1 MKSIEGYEVFEEIS
15 RNDRWVDWDAIEL
28 RFNRPVVLRQIL
40 AQSENDDTNAD
51 KILKALESLA
61 RQNHGN
67 VMRVFAV
74 DHQGGW
80 AAIEKLNALPSLA
93 VAPVHYGTVLKV
105 LRQLL
110 AGLECFH
117 RQGLVHGCLQSD
129 SIRIDDSGT
138 AKLCDS
144 EGFPIASELP
154 LAFTKTKHQAPELL
168 DGDVYGRFGL
178 SSDIYCL
185 GMCLLEF
192 AMGASFD
199 KLFRGIPRNRRNDQ
213 RAWAAWHASNESMG
227 SIEKQLSGWPEP
239 LIAIFRKMVAKHV
252 QDRFTNASEVLK
264 ALDDVSI
271 ASPRAIED
279 ETCGA
284 SSTIENT
291 TGTKVYL
298 GTVFGSK
305 APEVI
310 SQPDLVTVAVDYWK
324 NHLGVKTKVGLGGV
338 VALLIVVVC
347 FLSENVSKQH
357 SDGGSEPQNIAS
369 QKNQNSS
376 SNLTSTEQSG
386 AIAESE
392 VSPKIPFCFDVSP
405 KDAIVEINNQS
416 VLSGEAVVAGE
427 EITIKVSHPGRE
439 SGYAS
444 GERKMQIEPNTT
456 YSLFLHTSNNK
467 YGDGLA
473 VISNQRDKIDVQL
486 RGCAQDDESAVV
498 SIQHGDKLHY
508 LKLTKEAS
516 AAIES
521 FDDELGVLRLENLR
535 PSGEA
540 TVSASKAGVCFR
552 VSSASGSK
560 IGLAT
565 IAVKSD
571 ASLALTSNSDFSK
584 SPKIVEIKDDCS
596 EMLLGIPN
604 ANLALHGSE

>member
-129 SIRIDDSGT
+129 SIRIDESGT

-144 EGFPIASELP
+144 EGFPIANELP

-213 RAWAAWHASNESMG
+213 CAWAAWHASNESMG
-227 SIEKQLSGWPEP
+227 SIEKQLPDWPEP

-291 TGTKVYL
+291 TGAKVYL

-310 SQPDLVTVAVDYWK
+310 SQHDLVTVAVDYWK
-324 NHLGVKTKVGLGGV
+324 NHLGVKTKVGLGGF

-347 FLSENVSKQH
+347 FSSENVSVQPPD
-357 SDGGSEPQNIAS
+357 DGLEPPNIAW
-369 QKNQNSS
+369 QDAPNSS
-376 SNLTSTEQSG
+376 INLPPTEQSDT
-386 AIAESE
+386 IAVSE
-392 VSPKIPFCFDVSP
+392 VSSKIPFCFDVSP
-405 KDAIVEINNQS
+405 KDAIVEINGQS
-416 VLSGEAVVAGE
+416 VLPGEDVVAGE
-427 EITIKVSHPGRE
+427 EITIKVSHPGG
-439 SGYAS
+439 SGYVS
-444 GERKMQIEPNTT
+444 GERKMQIEPNKT
-456 YSLFLHTSNNK
+456 YSLFLHTSNSK
-467 YGDGLA
+467 FGDGLA

-486 RGCAQDDESAVV
+486 CGYARDDKGAVV
-498 SIQHGDKLHY
+498 SILHGDSLHCV
-508 LKLTKEAS
+508 KLTEEAS
-516 AAIES
+516 AANES
-521 FDDELGVLRLENLR
+521 FDDKLGVIRLESLS

-540 TVSASKAGVCFR
+540 TVSASKAGLRFR
-552 VSSASGSK
+552 VSSARDDK
-560 IGLAT
+560 IDLT
-565 IAVKSD
+565 TNAVKSD
-571 ASLALTSNSDFSK
+571 HPLALTPNHDFSR
-584 SPKIVEIKDDCS
+584 SSRIVELNDDWS
-596 EMLLGIPN
+596 GTLLGIQN